1 MARRS
6 LIGETDSLRQQNM
19 ELRLLLHQYM
29 HARINQELE
38 IPPSLVVPVPTVQS
52 AV

>member
-6 LIGETDSLRQQNM
+6 LIAETDSLRQQNM

-38 IPPSLVVPVPTVQS
+38 IPPSLVVPLPAVQP

>member
-6 LIGETDSLRQQNM
+6 LIAETDSLRQQNM

-38 IPPSLVVPVPTVQS
+38 IPPSLVVPLPTVRS
-52 AV
+52 TV

>member
-1 MARRS
+1 MARRT
-6 LIGETDSLRQQNM
+6 LISETDSLRQQNM

-38 IPPSLVVPVPTVQS
+38 VPPSLVAPAQTLTSSV
-52 AV
+52 